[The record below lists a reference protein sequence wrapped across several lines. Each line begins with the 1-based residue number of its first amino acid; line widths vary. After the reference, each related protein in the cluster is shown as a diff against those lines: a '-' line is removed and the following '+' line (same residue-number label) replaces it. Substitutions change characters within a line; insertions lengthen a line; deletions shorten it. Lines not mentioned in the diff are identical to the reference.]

1 MSTDDNAEQR
11 AEFGTDTS
19 TTMTPSSTRI
29 AIHEVAP
36 RDGLQMESCFVP
48 TDDKV
53 AWIDRLSTL
62 GYAKIE
68 VTSFVSP
75 AAIPALRDAE
85 QVMRRIQ
92 RAPGVEYTA
101 LVPNARGAERAIDGR
116 ADEFNL
122 VMSVSATHNLANLRM
137 TQAQSFRS
145 LCNVVQMAQQAGVAV
160 NVSLSCAFGCPMEGP
175 VPVSVVLDW
184 INRFAALGVQRVTL
198 CDTTG
203 MADPAQ
209 VLTLCRAAQ
218 VLHPGITYTA
228 HFHDTRGL
236 GGANVFA
243 ALQAGITRFDAS
255 LGGIGGCP
263 YAPGAS
269 GNVATEDVVHLL
281 QCMGRDCGMTVESL
295 AGALAQLRGLL
306 GHELP
311 SAIGRAGPRW
321 QRHAPP
327 ADLEQI
333 RERALAREQ
342 AVSARPEPG

>member
-1 MSTDDNAEQR
+1 M
-11 AEFGTDTS
+11 
-19 TTMTPSSTRI
+19 TRI

-36 RDGLQMESCFVP
+36 RDGLQNEAVFVD
-48 TDDKV
+48 TDHKV
-53 AWIDRLSTL
+53 GWIDQLSAL

-68 VTSFVSP
+68 VTSFTSP

-85 QVMRRIQ
+85 EVMRRIR

-122 VMSVSATHNLANLRM
+122 VMSASATHNLANLRM
-137 TQAQSFRS
+137 TQAQSLRS
-145 LCNVVQMAQQAGVAV
+145 LTDVVRLAQRSGTAV

-175 VPVSVVLDW
+175 VPADAVLDW
-184 INRFAALGVQRVTL
+184 CARFADLGVHRLTL

-203 MADPAQ
+203 MADPGQ
-209 VLTLCRAAQ
+209 VLALCGAARARLPA
-218 VLHPGITYTA
+218 VEFTA

-243 ALQAGITRFDAS
+243 ALLSGITRFDAS

-281 QCMGRDCGMTVESL
+281 NCLGHDCGLTVQ
-295 AGALAQLRGLL
+295 ALTPAADRLQALV
-306 GHELP
+306 GHDLP
-311 SAIGRAGPRW
+311 SAVRRAGPRW

-327 ADLEQI
+327 ADFEQI
-333 RERALAREQ
+333 RQRALTR
-342 AVSARPEPG
+342 G

>member
-1 MSTDDNAEQR
+1 MNAMNTLG
-11 AEFGTDTS
+11 AA
-19 TTMTPSSTRI
+19 RI

-36 RDGLQMESCFVP
+36 RDGLQMENVFVP

-53 AWIDRLSTL
+53 AWIDHLSTL

-68 VTSFVSP
+68 VTSFVSA

-85 QVMRRIQ
+85 EVMRRI
-92 RAPGVEYTA
+92 RRVPSVEYTA

-122 VMSVSATHNLANLRM
+122 VMSASATHNLANLRM
-137 TQAQSFRS
+137 TQSQSFRT
-145 LCNVVQMAQQAGVAV
+145 LAEVARLARQARVAV
-160 NVSLSCAFGCPMEGP
+160 NVSLSCAFGCPMEGV
-175 VPVSVVLDW
+175 VPALTVLDW
-184 INRFAALGVQRVTL
+184 IGRFGALGVQRMTL

-209 VLTLCRAAQ
+209 VLSLCSAARTLY
-218 VLHPGITYTA
+218 PGIAFTA

-236 GGANVFA
+236 GGANVYA
-243 ALQAGITRFDAS
+243 ALQAGITRFDTS

-281 QCMGRDCGMTVESL
+281 QCMDLDCGVTVEAL
-295 AGALAQLRGLL
+295 AGAAAQLRTLL

-311 SAIGRAGPRW
+311 STVGRSGPRW

-327 ADLEQI
+327 ADLEQT
-333 RERALAREQ
+333 RQRALARDQ
-342 AVSARPEPG
+342 PVG

>member
-1 MSTDDNAEQR
+1 M
-11 AEFGTDTS
+11 
-19 TTMTPSSTRI
+19 TRI
-29 AIHEVAP
+29 AVHEVAP
-36 RDGLQMESCFVP
+36 RDGLQNEAVFVD
-48 TDDKV
+48 TDHKV
-53 AWIDRLSTL
+53 AWIDQLSAL

-85 QVMRRIQ
+85 AVMRRIR
-92 RAPGVEYTA
+92 RAPGIEYTA

-122 VMSVSATHNLANLRM
+122 VMSASATHNLANLRM
-137 TQAQSFRS
+137 TQAQSLRTLSEVIRLAQRS
-145 LCNVVQMAQQAGVAV
+145 GVAV

-175 VPVSVVLDW
+175 VAPAAVLDW
-184 INRFAALGVQRVTL
+184 IARFADQGVRRMTL

-203 MADPAQ
+203 MADPGQ
-209 VLTLCRAAQ
+209 VLALCRAAIVAQ
-218 VLHPGITYTA
+218 PAVAFTA

-243 ALQAGITRFDAS
+243 ALQAGITRFDAT

-269 GNVATEDVVHLL
+269 GNLATEDLVHLL
-281 QCMGRDCGMTVESL
+281 ACLGHDSGLTVE
-295 AGALAQLRGLL
+295 ALTPAADRLQALL
-306 GHELP
+306 GHPLP
-311 SAIGRAGPRW
+311 GAVRRAGPRW

-327 ADLEQI
+327 ADFDTI
-333 RERALAREQ
+333 RERALARN
-342 AVSARPEPG
+342 

>member
-1 MSTDDNAEQR
+1 M
-11 AEFGTDTS
+11 
-19 TTMTPSSTRI
+19 TRI

-36 RDGLQMESCFVP
+36 RDGLQNEALFVP

-53 AWIDRLSTL
+53 AWIDSLSDL

-68 VTSFVSP
+68 VTSFTSP

-85 QVMRRIQ
+85 EVMRRIR
-92 RAPGVEYTA
+92 RAPGIEYTA

-122 VMSVSATHNLANLRM
+122 VMSASATHNLANLRM

-145 LCNVVQMAQQAGVAV
+145 LAEVIGLAQRAGTAV
-160 NVSLSCAFGCPMEGP
+160 NVSLSCAFGCPMEGA
-175 VPVSVVLDW
+175 VAADAVLDW
-184 INRFAALGVQRVTL
+184 CARFADLDVRRLTL

-203 MADPAQ
+203 MADPGQ
-209 VLTLCRAAQ
+209 VLALCGAARARLPA
-218 VLHPGITYTA
+218 VDFTA

-269 GNVATEDVVHLL
+269 GNVATEDLVHLL
-281 QCMGRDCGMTVESL
+281 TC
-295 AGALAQLRGLL
+295 L
-306 GHELP
+306 GHDSGLTFEGLTPAADQLQALVGHALP
-311 SAIGRAGPRW
+311 SAVRRAGPRW

-327 ADLEQI
+327 ADFDAI
-333 RERALAREQ
+333 RERAEAR
-342 AVSARPEPG
+342 G

>member
-1 MSTDDNAEQR
+1 M
-11 AEFGTDTS
+11 
-19 TTMTPSSTRI
+19 TTPVPPRI
-29 AIHEVAP
+29 ALHEVAP
-36 RDGLQMESCFVP
+36 RDGLQMEGVFVP
-48 TDDKV
+48 TDAKV
-53 AWIDRLSTL
+53 AWIDQLSML

-75 AAIPALRDAE
+75 TAIPALRDAE
-85 QVMRRIQ
+85 EVMRRI
-92 RAPGVEYTA
+92 RREPGVEYTA
-101 LVPNARGAERAIDGR
+101 LVPNVRGAERAIDGQ

-122 VMSVSATHNLANLRM
+122 VMSASATHNLANLRM
-137 TQAQSFRS
+137 TQAQSFRT
-145 LCNVVQMAQQAGVAV
+145 LCEVTRLAQGCGVAV

-175 VPVSVVLDW
+175 VPAAAVLEW
-184 INRFAALGVQRVTL
+184 IGRFAALGVQRITL

-209 VLTLCRAAQ
+209 VLALCHAVRAA
-218 VLHPGITYTA
+218 HAGIAFTA

-281 QCMGRDCGMTVESL
+281 QCMGLDCGLTVEGL
-295 AGALAQLRGLL
+295 AGASAQLRDLL
-306 GHELP
+306 GHALP
-311 SAIGRAGPRW
+311 STVGRAGPRW
-321 QRHAPP
+321 QQHAPP

-333 RERALAREQ
+333 RQRALARDT
-342 AVSARPEPG
+342 ASA

>member
-1 MSTDDNAEQR
+1 MKP
-11 AEFGTDTS
+11 DTAA
-19 TTMTPSSTRI
+19 PVR
-29 AIHEVAP
+29 IHEVAP

-75 AAIPALRDAE
+75 TAIPALCDAE
-85 QVMRRIQ
+85 EVMRRIH
-92 RAPGVEYTA
+92 RAPGIEYTA

-122 VMSVSATHNLANLRM
+122 VMSASATHNLANLRM
-137 TQAQSFRS
+137 TQAQSFATLS
-145 LCNVVQMAQQAGVAV
+145 GVVVLAQQALVAV
-160 NVSLSCAFGCPMEGP
+160 NVSLSCAFGCPMEGE
-175 VPVSVVLDW
+175 VPAAAVLDW
-184 INRFAALGVQRVTL
+184 VARFADRGVRRVTL

-203 MADPAQ
+203 MADPQQ
-209 VLTLCRAAQ
+209 VLALCLAVRLA
-218 VLHPGITYTA
+218 HPGIDFTA

-236 GGANVFA
+236 AGANVFA

-281 QCMGRDCGMTVESL
+281 QCMGRDCGLTVE
-295 AGALAQLRGLL
+295 ALQPAVAQLHALL
-306 GHELP
+306 GQALP
-311 SAIGRAGPRW
+311 GAITRAGPRW

-327 ADLEQI
+327 ADLAQI
-333 RERALAREQ
+333 RERALARQ
-342 AVSARPEPG
+342 AAPPA

>member
-1 MSTDDNAEQR
+1 MNSAAAQ
-11 AEFGTDTS
+11 
-19 TTMTPSSTRI
+19 RI

-36 RDGLQMESCFVP
+36 RDGLQMESRFVP

-68 VTSFVSP
+68 VTSFVS
-75 AAIPALRDAE
+75 ATAIPALRDAE
-85 QVMRRIQ
+85 EVMRRIR
-92 RAPGVEYTA
+92 RAPGVEYSA

-122 VMSVSATHNLANLRM
+122 VMSASATHNLANLRM
-137 TQAQSFRS
+137 TQAQSFAT
-145 LCNVVQMAQQAGVAV
+145 LAQVTRLARQAGVAV
-160 NVSLSCAFGCPMEGP
+160 NVSLSCAFGCPMEGA
-175 VPVSVVLDW
+175 VPMAAVLDW
-184 INRFAALGVQRVTL
+184 IGRFAALGVQRITL

-209 VLTLCRAAQ
+209 VLALCHAAQ
-218 VLHPGITYTA
+218 ALQPGIAFTA

-281 QCMGRDCGMTVESL
+281 QCMGHDCGLKLEGL
-295 AGALAQLRGLL
+295 AIAASQLRELV

-311 SAIGRAGPRW
+311 SAVGRAGPRW

-327 ADLEQI
+327 ADFEQI
-333 RERALAREQ
+333 RQRALARD
-342 AVSARPEPG
+342 AAAT